1 MLDSTNINKIIRVG
15 AIFQGGN
22 IVPKWF
28 QYDNKKYEIKE
39 VNYKWEDFEGQ
50 EKLMFFSVND
60 GTNSYEISLNL
71 KRLIWK
77 LNKICMSL

>member
-1 MLDSTNINKIIRVG
+1 MEPTNIDKIIRVG
-15 AIFQGGN
+15 AVFQGGR
-22 IVPKWF
+22 ILPRWF
-28 QYDNKKYEIKE
+28 LYDNKKYEIKE
-39 VNYKWEDFEGQ
+39 VNYQWEDFEGT
-50 EKLMFFSVND
+50 EKLMFFSVSD